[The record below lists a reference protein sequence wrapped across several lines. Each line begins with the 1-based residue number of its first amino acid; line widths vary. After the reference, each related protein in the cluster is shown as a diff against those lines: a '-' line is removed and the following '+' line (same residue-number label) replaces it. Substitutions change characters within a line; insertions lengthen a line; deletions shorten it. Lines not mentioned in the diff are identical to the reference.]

1 MMTLKYFSID
11 FDLILSYLITILCS
25 LFVGKQIFLYL
36 RRHFYEPY
44 FLSYVYFDLFNV
56 KKKDLKMLNPD

>member
-44 FLSYVYFDLFNV
+44 FLDRGPVVETLPPPRDFMSL
-56 KKKDLKMLNPD
+56 